1 MQNKT
6 AVSLCVVL
14 AALCAPADY
23 VKLGSA
29 RFSSLNDVGSAASAL
44 GILAEQPMIGMM
56 AMGGLQQVVTQTFGM
71 ADQSKP
77 MGAVVYYKTA
87 LPDFKGME
95 AEAFAVSM
103 AGMATNLAFAIYVP
117 VSGPEEDY
125 LKSRG
130 ATNAVDGAYTADD
143 TLFAVVQ
150 GGYAVWGDSPAT
162 VKLAAGEM
170 AGTLKSKLDGM
181 AVEIDYGKAVL
192 QKYGE
197 FMTGMNQMQKQMAA
211 EMATM

>member
-95 AEAFAVSM
+95 AEAFAV
-103 AGMATNLAFAIYVP
+103 
-117 VSGPEEDY
+117 
-125 LKSRG
+125 
-130 ATNAVDGAYTADD
+130 
-143 TLFAVVQ
+143 
-150 GGYAVWGDSPAT
+150 
-162 VKLAAGEM
+162 
-170 AGTLKSKLDGM
+170 
-181 AVEIDYGKAVL
+181 
-192 QKYGE
+192 
-197 FMTGMNQMQKQMAA
+197 
-211 EMATM
+211 